1 MNTNIIN
8 VDSSQTFNGTSHTNF
23 SLNPDVFPEIK
34 NVISIEISDV
44 SFFYTSNGN
53 SLLTSTDN
61 NAGVAGTAVT
71 TSSMKFSNVLYR
83 FLTINEIE
91 RVAYNTTADNMNSYT
106 TKLLRNNNKDCLEPY
121 PRIIEFNQPVNIGN
135 LRFSWNLEDGTQPA
149 AIANLIDNPDAAG
162 DHRFTFTLTIKSLHN
177 STLKDYNEMF
187 NFSPEVLQRLAY
199 MKIIEN
205 KNKTTN
211 TNEDNVNIPDNNY
224 VPNTNEPTPYNFKDN
239 SQVAT
244 ITGDYS
250 QTTQEINNNS
260 QYLHSGNRIQYNY
273 NGFVNNN

>member
-8 VDSSQTFNGTSHTNF
+8 VDSSQSFNGNSFSNF

-44 SFFYTSNGN
+44 NFFYTSNGT
-53 SLLTSTDN
+53 STLTSTDN
-61 NAGVAGTAVT
+61 GGGGGVT

-91 RVAYNTTADNMNSYT
+91 RVTYNTTADNMNSYT

-121 PRIIEFNQPVNIGN
+121 PRTIEFNQPINIGN
-135 LRFSWNLEDGTQPA
+135 LRFSWNLEDGTQPTS
-149 AIANLIDNPDAAG
+149 IANLIDIPVDENGG
-162 DHRFTFTLTIKSLHN
+162 DDRFTFTLTIKSLHN

-205 KNKTTN
+205 KNKITN

-250 QTTQEINNNS
+250 QSTQEINNNS